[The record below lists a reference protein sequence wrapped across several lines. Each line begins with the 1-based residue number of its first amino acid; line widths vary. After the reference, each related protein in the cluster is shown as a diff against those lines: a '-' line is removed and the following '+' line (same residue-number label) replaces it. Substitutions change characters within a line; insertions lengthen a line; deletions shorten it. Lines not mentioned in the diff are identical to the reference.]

1 MSESD
6 DSLRAKVDQ
15 AMIYAP
21 SAWLA
26 YVTRIANAYATAYDY
41 QKKVLTD
48 IENQI
53 RAERELGLLLL
64 NMILPSIVG
73 GAVGAIFAGKGRELV
88 DGLAKSSSKFWATVG
103 VDVGKTVLSDGYK
116 TMVRTAINTYAAP
129 AVGSWEPAGISAA
142 AFTAGVLGAVFEH
155 VTTVKDRL
163 NRSKLKQIPNVSYRD
178 YLNSIYYGPFIR
190 LAPEME
196 ELPSPFLLAKAME
209 IFLWSSW
216 AWRSDT
222 EYWLKRVL
230 ALTEKGWVETGFWE
244 NGMTK
249 EVVMFVEVKHLDP
262 ILARLKLCGVAESW
276 VTQSAVDIG
285 GRRFLNILWVRQL
298 DTKYRNTLLGNLLF
312 QLKLSPNSASVDPFP
327 APRSM
332 RLM

>member
-26 YVTRIANAYATAYDY
+26 YVTRIAKAYAAAYDY
-41 QKKVLTD
+41 QKNVLKD

-53 RAERELGLLLL
+53 RAERELSLLLL

-88 DGLAKSSSKFWATVG
+88 DGLAKSGSKFWATVG
-103 VDVGKTVLSDGYK
+103 VDVGKTVLSDSYK
-116 TMVRTAINTYAAP
+116 TVVRTAINTYAAP

-142 AFTAGVLGAVFEH
+142 EFTAGVQGAVFEH

-196 ELPSPFLLAKAME
+196 ELPSPVLLTKAME
-209 IFLWSSW
+209 IFLWSRW

-222 EYWLKRVL
+222 KYWLNRAQTL
-230 ALTEKGWVETGFWE
+230 SEKGWE
-244 NGMTK
+244 NGMDGLMK
-249 EVVMFVEVKHLDP
+249 EVSMFDEVKQLDP
-262 ILARLKLCGVAESW
+262 ILERLKLCGVAESW

-285 GRRFLNILWVRQL
+285 GRRFLNILWVRHL